1 LTSEHFFCLF
11 YSLKLMRLYKGV
23 NDMVKNQKGFTL
35 VEVIV
40 VAVIVAVLAAVA
52 IPLYMG
58 YIRDSRINVGNN
70 VGGTL
75 ASAGGATTQQQLTV
89 PAGTYA
95 SPDAPAAPINITFPS
110 VGNDPAN
117 PNVVLIPNSFT
128 AVLTAKT
135 SVCYYTKYGANSG
148 TVYTF
153 AQ

>member
-1 LTSEHFFCLF
+1 
-11 YSLKLMRLYKGV
+11 
-23 NDMVKNQKGFTL
+23 MVKNQKGFTL

-75 ASAGGATTQQQLTV
+75 ASASGATVQQQLPV
-89 PAGTYA
+89 PVNTYV
-95 SPDAPAAPINITFPS
+95 SPPAPAAPVTVTFPS
-110 VGNDPAN
+110 VNADAAH
-117 PNVVLIPNSFT
+117 PNEVIVPNGFT
-128 AVLTAKT
+128 ANITNTT
-135 SVCYYTKYGANSG
+135 SQCFYSSYTGTG

-153 AQ
+153 R